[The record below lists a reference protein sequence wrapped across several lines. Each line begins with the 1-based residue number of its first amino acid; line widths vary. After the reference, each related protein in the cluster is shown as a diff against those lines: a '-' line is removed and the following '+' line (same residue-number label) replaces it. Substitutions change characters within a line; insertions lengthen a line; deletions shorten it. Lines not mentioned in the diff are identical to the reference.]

1 MNKQAA
7 EKIAT
12 EYYTLGVQLALHQ
25 SGLVKEAALPKGL
38 PKEVVKKLI
47 QAPTAG
53 VAGVGGGKGF
63 IELVEQ
69 AGAAGAFNQL
79 PEALRLSL
87 VLGTAGAG
95 GMAAAH
101 LAGKGVDKVPS
112 LLSKLRK

>member
-12 EYYTLGVQLALHQ
+12 DYYTLGVQLALHQ
-25 SGLVKEAALPKGL
+25 SGLVKEAGLPKGL

-53 VAGVGGGKGF
+53 AAGVGSASGLL
-63 IELVEQ
+63 ELLEQ
-69 AGAAGAFNQL
+69 AKLRAAFNEL
-79 PEALRLSL
+79 PDALTLPL
-87 VLGTAGAG
+87 IFGTAGGGAMAG
-95 GMAAAH
+95 AH

>member
-1 MNKQAA
+1 MNKQAS

-25 SGLVKEAALPKGL
+25 SGLVKQAGL
-38 PKEVVKKLI
+38 PKVLPKEIVKKLI

-53 VAGVGGGKGF
+53 AAGVGSGIGLM
-63 IELVEQ
+63 ELLEQ
-69 AGAAGAFNQL
+69 AGLRGAFNEI
-79 PEALRLSL
+79 PEALTLPL
-87 VLGTAGAG
+87 ILGTAGGGAMAG
-95 GMAAAH
+95 AH

>member
-25 SGLVKEAALPKGL
+25 SGLVKQAGL
-38 PKEVVKKLI
+38 PKEIVKKLI

-53 VAGVGGGKGF
+53 
-63 IELVEQ
+63 
-69 AGAAGAFNQL
+69 AAGFGGYELLARSARNPTFKNAWKEL
-79 PEALRLSL
+79 PEDLAASL
-87 VLGTAGAG
+87 VFGITGAG

-101 LAGKGVDKVPS
+101 LAGKGVDKTHN